1 MSSNSDNT
9 ATQENFETV
18 QKKNFKK
25 NFKKHENDIEK
36 SRPRLSFKE
45 LLFELNNLKK
55 YKHSPKVDLYE
66 RNNSYIIRMELP
78 GLTQYDITVQVR
90 DSQFVLVSGTK
101 ENLLVQS
108 DDTTIYSECHYGNF
122 MRRVKVP
129 HPISRSSMNMSM
141 TDGVLVLTF
150 NQVPQVE
157 DTLDSRLDEPSTPPS
172 TPTLETIPE
181 GKVLDFSSLGDFKT
195 GSWADEM

>member
-1 MSSNSDNT
+1 MSSNSNNT
-9 ATQENFETV
+9 ATQEKFETV

-25 NFKKHENDIEK
+25 NFKQRENENEN

-66 RNNSYIIRMELP
+66 RNNSYIIRIELP
-78 GLTQYDITVQVR
+78 GLSQSDITVQVR
-90 DSQFVLVSGTK
+90 DAQIVLVSGTK
-101 ENLLVQS
+101 QNLLSQS

-129 HPISRSSMNMSM
+129 HPISKSSMNMSM
-141 TDGVLVLTF
+141 ADGVLVLTF
-150 NQVPQVE
+150 NQLPRVE
-157 DTLDSRLDEPSTPPS
+157 ETLDSRLDEPSPPPP
-172 TPTLETIPE
+172 TPTLEAIHE

-195 GSWADEM
+195 GSWADEI